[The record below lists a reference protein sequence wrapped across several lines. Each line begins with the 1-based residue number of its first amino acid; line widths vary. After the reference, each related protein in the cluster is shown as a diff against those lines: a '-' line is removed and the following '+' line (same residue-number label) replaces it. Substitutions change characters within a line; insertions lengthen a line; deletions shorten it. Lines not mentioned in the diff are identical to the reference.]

1 MLKITALEKTF
12 SNGTPNRHTA
22 LFGLNLTL
30 QDSDFVTILGS
41 NVLGKSTLFNAIAG
55 TFFCDRG
62 RIELDGRDITFL
74 PKHKRARMI
83 SRIFQDPMKGPAPA
97 LTIEE
102 TLALAYARG
111 AGRHLFSTSLTKK
124 DRGRFRE
131 LLASLEMGL
140 EDRMTTPI
148 GLLSGGQ
155 RQAVTLLMCT
165 VVPPRLLLLD
175 EHTAALDPVT
185 AEKVLSLTRQIVQ
198 RDSITTMMITHNL
211 ASALAVGNRTI
222 ILNHGSVVM
231 DLDAETRVGLDEMG
245 LLSLYRSACGSGSIG
260 NRTLLTEAN
269 ESSPAVGFGR

>member
-1 MLKITALEKTF
+1 MLKINALEKTF

-22 LFGLNLTL
+22 LCGLNLTL
-30 QDSDFVTILGS
+30 PDGDFVTILGS
-41 NVLGKSTLFNAIAG
+41 NGAGKSTLFNAIAG
-55 TFFCDRG
+55 TFFCDHG
-62 RIELDGRDITFL
+62 RIELDGKDITFM
-74 PKHKRARMI
+74 PEHKRARMI
-83 SRIFQDPMKGPAPA
+83 SRIFQDPMKGTAPA

-102 TLALAYARG
+102 NLALAYARG

-124 DRGRFRE
+124 DRSRFRE
-131 LLASLEMGL
+131 MLASLEMGL

-231 DLDAETRVGLDEMG
+231 DLDAEARIGLDEAG

-260 NRTLLTEAN
+260 DRTLLTEAN
-269 ESSPAVGFGR
+269 EAFSSTGFPG